1 MEENVIKSLNT
12 AATGMSA
19 QQDNMDVIA
28 NNIANVNTS
37 GFKKGRAE
45 FEDLIYHN
53 LKEPGEASGLQSVTP
68 TGVQTGL
75 GVKTAAIQK
84 DFTQGQVNITKNPL
98 DLNIEGNG
106 FFQVRTPDGEVAYT
120 RDGSFK
126 KDAQGK
132 IVDKNGN
139 TLVPE
144 ITIPEGAVALE
155 ISPAGEVR
163 YLSQQNGEAT
173 NIGQI
178 DIANFIN
185 PAGLKN
191 LGKNLYMPTAASG
204 QPATYRPG
212 TMGTG
217 FLSQGELESSN
228 VNIVDEM
235 VNMITAQRAY
245 ETNSKVLQASDQML
259 QTAVGTVR

>member
-1 MEENVIKSLNT
+1 MIKSLNT
-12 AATGMSA
+12 AATGMIA
-19 QQDNMDVIA
+19 QQNNMDVIA
-28 NNIANVNTS
+28 NNIANVSTY

-45 FEDLIYHN
+45 FEDLVYHN
-53 LKEPGEASGLQSVTP
+53 LKDPGQASGLNSITP

-75 GVKTAAIQK
+75 GVRTAAVQK
-84 DFTQGQVNITKNPL
+84 DFTMGQSVTTKNPL
-98 DLNIEGNG
+98 DIQIEGTG
-106 FFQVRTPDGEVAYT
+106 FFQVRTPDGDIAFT

-126 KDAQGK
+126 KDGNGR

-139 TLVPE
+139 SLIPD
-144 ITIPEGAVALE
+144 ITIPQESIALE

-163 YLSQQNGEAT
+163 SVSGLAESQV
-173 NIGQI
+173 IGQI

-191 LGKNLYMPTAASG
+191 VGRNLFIPTAASG
-204 QPATYRPG
+204 QPSQARPG
-212 TMGTG
+212 TSGMG
-217 FLSQGELESSN
+217 FLSQGEVESSN

-245 ETNSKVLQASDQML
+245 ETNSKVIQTSDQMM
-259 QTAVGTVR
+259 QTAVNIK

>member
-1 MEENVIKSLNT
+1 MIKSLNT
-12 AATGMSA
+12 AATGMIA
-19 QQDNMDVIA
+19 QQNNMDVIA
-28 NNIANVNTS
+28 NNIANVSTA

-53 LKEPGEASGLQSVTP
+53 LKDPGQATGEQSVTP

-75 GVKTAAIQK
+75 GVRTASVQK
-84 DFTQGQVNITKNPL
+84 DFTQGQVQITKNPL

-106 FFQVRTPDGEVAYT
+106 FFQVRTADGEIAFT
-120 RDGSFK
+120 RDGAFK
-126 KDAQGK
+126 KDGSGK

-139 TLVPE
+139 FLVPE
-144 ITIPEGAVALE
+144 ITVPEDAISLE
-155 ISPAGEVR
+155 VTPSGEVR
-163 YLSQQNGEAT
+163 CITKANETSTTL
-173 NIGQI
+173 GQI
-178 DIANFIN
+178 DVANFIN

-191 LGKNLYMPTAASG
+191 MGRNLYSSTAASG
-204 QPATYRPG
+204 QPTTYRPG
-212 TMGTG
+212 TVGTG

-245 ETNSKVLQASDQML
+245 ETNSKVIQTADQML
-259 QTAVGTVR
+259 QTAVSVK